1 MSYNIKRNNR
11 NDMRT
16 TKRTTNA
23 YSDLENDLRQ
33 DIMAN
38 RLAGGETIPTEKELM
53 ESYGIGR
60 NTVRRAL
67 ANLVEEGLLR
77 KVHGCGT
84 FVIPP
89 EERTAKT
96 HTRKQSGRQILFL
109 SLSTAMSESSF
120 RGGNTFEPIYAGLN
134 GVFQKAGCNLLLTQ
148 IGMDWTPPP
157 CLASRDVGGVI
168 FHGRTDY
175 SFWQKY
181 IRPLPHVGI
190 QYQAPALESDFVALD
205 NYAYSALS
213 VQHLH
218 RLGHRRIGFL
228 SDEIE
233 NQLSD
238 ERFRGYL
245 QSMKELG
252 LPVEERYCITWQR
265 PFVDG
270 VLASEPATPD
280 YQPYLEKAF
289 TGGSPPTAL
298 VCIDDH
304 RASFAMTALEK
315 MGLAVPRDIS
325 LTGSFNT
332 PARRFGKITGVCTM
346 LENICRE
353 AARQLLA
360 VMEEPK
366 QTEFK
371 TIMIRPEFVSGDT
384 TRAL

>member
-1 MSYNIKRNNR
+1 
-11 NDMRT
+11 MRT

-134 GVFQKAGCNLLLTQ
+134 SVFQKAGCNLLLTQ

-270 VLASEPATPD
+270 VLAGFAGFHDEGSIGL
-280 YQPYLEKAF
+280 LEVLPEYRRR
-289 TGGSPPTAL
+289 GLGEAL
-298 VCIDDH
+298 LCAAV
-304 RASFAMTALEK
+304 RLALER
-315 MGLAVPRDIS
+315 GQYAFGQVFTDNRPSLALQRKVGMTVSEDI
-325 LTGSFNT
+325 LYWLF
-332 PARRFGKITGVCTM
+332 
-346 LENICRE
+346 
-353 AARQLLA
+353 
-360 VMEEPK
+360 
-366 QTEFK
+366 
-371 TIMIRPEFVSGDT
+371 
-384 TRAL
+384 

>member
-1 MSYNIKRNNR
+1 MCI
-11 NDMRT
+11 
-16 TKRTTNA
+16 
-23 YSDLENDLRQ
+23 
-33 DIMAN
+33 
-38 RLAGGETIPTEKELM
+38 
-53 ESYGIGR
+53 
-60 NTVRRAL
+60 
-67 ANLVEEGLLR
+67 
-77 KVHGCGT
+77 
-84 FVIPP
+84 
-89 EERTAKT
+89 
-96 HTRKQSGRQILFL
+96 
-109 SLSTAMSESSF
+109 
-120 RGGNTFEPIYAGLN
+120 
-134 GVFQKAGCNLLLTQ
+134 
-148 IGMDWTPPP
+148 
-157 CLASRDVGGVI
+157 RD
-168 FHGRTDY
+168 R
-175 SFWQKY
+175 
-181 IRPLPHVGI
+181 
-190 QYQAPALESDFVALD
+190 SDFVALD

-289 TGGSPPTAL
+289 TGGLPPTAL

>member
-1 MSYNIKRNNR
+1 
-11 NDMRT
+11 MRT

-134 GVFQKAGCNLLLTQ
+134 SVFQKAGCNLLLTQ

-181 IRPLPHVGI
+181 ILYPLKRSS
-190 QYQAPALESDFVALD
+190 ES
-205 NYAYSALS
+205 
-213 VQHLH
+213 
-218 RLGHRRIGFL
+218 
-228 SDEIE
+228 
-233 NQLSD
+233 
-238 ERFRGYL
+238 
-245 QSMKELG
+245 
-252 LPVEERYCITWQR
+252 
-265 PFVDG
+265 
-270 VLASEPATPD
+270 
-280 YQPYLEKAF
+280 
-289 TGGSPPTAL
+289 
-298 VCIDDH
+298 
-304 RASFAMTALEK
+304 
-315 MGLAVPRDIS
+315 
-325 LTGSFNT
+325 
-332 PARRFGKITGVCTM
+332 
-346 LENICRE
+346 
-353 AARQLLA
+353 
-360 VMEEPK
+360 
-366 QTEFK
+366 
-371 TIMIRPEFVSGDT
+371 
-384 TRAL
+384 